1 MPLRTSNAPWCSSSQ
16 CLLTFTLGFP
26 LCRAF
31 SLSSSADAILPV
43 AAAASSKK
51 LPSSLPPQPDDAA
64 TPMTPAS
71 IVDLKDLSC
80 VSRNASADDGSEER
94 SPGSG
99 AFLSQL
105 FGEEAHKIFQPFL

>member
-1 MPLRTSNAPWCSSSQ
+1 MLAHFHSRFPTVPRS
-16 CLLTFTLGFP
+16 LL
-26 LCRAF
+26 
-31 SLSSSADAILPV
+31 SSADAILPV
-43 AAAASSKK
+43 AAASSSKK
-51 LPSSLPPQPDDAA
+51 SPSSLPPQPDDAA

-71 IVDLKDLSC
+71 IVDPEDLSC

-94 SPGSG
+94 SPGSD